1 MALGYTASFSTSHIR
16 PYTGPTGPAGGFLT
30 GTGGIAGASSATGE
44 TGPRGPTGI
53 TGFSVAGTYLQND
66 PTKPAFGYYVLRFSD
81 AAGNEVTAAPRGL
94 TGQAGPV
101 VGAFPNIYNT

>member
-44 TGPRGPTGI
+44 T
-53 TGFSVAGTYLQND
+53 
-66 PTKPAFGYYVLRFSD
+66 
-81 AAGNEVTAAPRGL
+81 
-94 TGQAGPV
+94 
-101 VGAFPNIYNT
+101 